1 MSQGS
6 RIAVLG
12 ASVAGVAAAEA
23 VRGAGFEGEVHLY
36 DAQSVRPYDRPPLSK
51 GLLSGTQEVDA
62 IALRSDQDWADLDV
76 DLRLGHAVRAVDAD
90 RTVTTDA
97 ATTTYDGVV
106 VATGTRPRRA
116 PFHISPEVRSHVLQT
131 SGDALRLRADLGDA
145 NDVVIIGG
153 GFVGLEVAAAV
164 VALGK
169 RCTVVEVSE
178 LPLGSAV
185 GADVAGFVLD
195 RHRAAGCELRLG
207 ARVRDVVPAGRGR
220 AEVRLLDGGAVE
232 ADLVVLS
239 IGVEPAADLLAA
251 TGLDLS
257 DGVEVDGYCRTDLPG
272 IYACGDVASS
282 YSHLYGRRLRIA
294 HWTTAR
300 EQGACAGANLVADL
314 AGHAPAP
321 FLHVPY
327 VWSDQL
333 DLKIQTVGRLL
344 DGATTHVEHRDAD
357 SIVVAFRLGDDLVGG
372 ATINR
377 ARDAMLMRRTLS
389 TALAESSKRVGA

>member
-1 MSQGS
+1 M
-6 RIAVLG
+6 LG

-23 VRGAGFEGEVHLY
+23 VRGAGFEGEIHLY
-36 DAQSVRPYDRPPLSK
+36 DAQSARPYDRPPLSK
-51 GLLSGTQEVDA
+51 GLLDGTQEVAA
-62 IALRSDQDWADLDV
+62 IALRSDEDWADLDV
-76 DLRLGHAVRAVDAD
+76 DLRLGQAVRAVDAN

-97 ATTTYDGVV
+97 ATVTFDGIV
-106 VATGTRPRRA
+106 VATGTRARRA
-116 PFHISPEVRSHVLQT
+116 PFPVSPDVRCHVLQT
-131 SGDALRLRADLGDA
+131 ADDALRLRAGLGEATDIA
-145 NDVVIIGG
+145 IIGG
-153 GFVGLEVAAAV
+153 GFVGLEVAAAA

-169 RCTVVEVSE
+169 RCTVIEASE
-178 LPLGSAV
+178 LPLGAAV

-207 ARVRDVVPAGRGR
+207 ARVQDVVPGAAGR
-220 AEVRLLDGGAVE
+220 AEVRLGDGGVVE

-239 IGVEPAADLLAA
+239 IGVEPATDLLAA
-251 TGLDLS
+251 TGLDLA
-257 DGVEVDGYCRTDLPG
+257 DGVAADEYCQTDVPR

-282 YSHLYGRRLRIA
+282 YSHLYERRLRIA

-314 AGHAPAP
+314 AGRARTP

-333 DLKIQTVGRLL
+333 DLKIQAVGRLL

-357 SIVVAFRLGDDLVGG
+357 SIVVAFRLGGELVGG
-372 ATINR
+372 ATVNR
-377 ARDAMLMRRTLS
+377 ARNAMLMRRTLS
-389 TALAESSKRVGA
+389 SALAESSTSVGA